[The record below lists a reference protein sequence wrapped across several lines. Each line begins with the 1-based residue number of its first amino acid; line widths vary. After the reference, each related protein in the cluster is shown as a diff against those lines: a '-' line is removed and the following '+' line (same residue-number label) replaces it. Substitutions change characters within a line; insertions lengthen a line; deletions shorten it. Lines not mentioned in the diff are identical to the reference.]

1 MKHNAIMSR
10 DQNGVRFGAAVGW
23 ARVAFSKNILAFIA
37 LAVVVMILQF
47 GQQFAANP
55 FTESFSRCIEVGGA
69 GATLD
74 SAAMQTCFES
84 EMGSLLLVILLAV
97 VFVVASFLATAGV
110 IRGAL
115 YVTLRRKI
123 GFADTFTGP
132 HFGAFALTVLL
143 IMVTFVAGL
152 FLFIVPAIFAV
163 LLFQFAP
170 FFALDRG
177 LSPFQALKSSS
188 RLVRL
193 NWPLAILVLLFSGAA
208 YVISGLFWGIPTLL
222 FLPLAALVTGYAYR
236 TLQGEMV
243 DPAP

>member
-1 MKHNAIMSR
+1 MSR
-10 DQNGVRFGAAVGW
+10 DINGVRLGAAVGW
-23 ARVAFSKNILAFIA
+23 ARVAFTRNILAFIA
-37 LAVVVMILQF
+37 LSAVVMILQF

-55 FTESFSRCIEVGGA
+55 FTETFSRCIEFGGSA
-69 GATLD
+69 ATLD
-74 SAAMQTCFES
+74 SAAMAACFES
-84 EMGSLLLVILLAV
+84 EMGSLLFVLLSAV

-115 YVTLRRKI
+115 YVTQGRKI

-132 HFGAFALTVLL
+132 YFGAFTLTVLL

-152 FLFIVPAIFAV
+152 FLFVVPAIFAI

-177 LSPFQALKSSS
+177 LSPLQALKSSS
-188 RLVRL
+188 RLVRM
-193 NWPLAILVLLFSGAA
+193 NWPLAIVVLLFSGAA
-208 YVISGLFWGIPTLL
+208 YLISGLFWGIPTLL
-222 FLPLAALVTGYAYR
+222 FLPLAALVTAYVYR
-236 TLQGEMV
+236 TLQGQMV

>member
-1 MKHNAIMSR
+1 VNDEMRS
-10 DQNGVRFGAAVGW
+10 VRLGAAVGW
-23 ARVAFSKNILAFIA
+23 ARVAFAKNIQSFIA
-37 LAVVVMILQF
+37 LSAVVMILQF

-55 FTESFSRCIEVGGA
+55 FTETFSRCIEAGGA
-69 GATLD
+69 SSTLN
-74 SAAMQTCFES
+74 SAAMASCFES

-115 YVTLRRKI
+115 YVTLGRKI

-132 HFGAFALTVLL
+132 YFRVFALTALL

-152 FLFIVPAIFAV
+152 FLFIVPAIFAI

-177 LSPFQALKSSS
+177 LSPFQALKASA

-193 NWPLAILVLLFSGAA
+193 NWSLAILVLLFSGAA
-208 YVISGLFWGIPTLL
+208 YLISGLFWGIPTLL

-236 TLQGEMV
+236 GLQGELV
-243 DPAP
+243 DPTP

>member
-1 MKHNAIMSR
+1 MSR
-10 DQNGVRFGAAVGW
+10 DQNGVRFGAAFGW

-37 LAVVVMILQF
+37 LAVVVMILQL

-55 FTESFSRCIEVGGA
+55 FTESFTRCIEVGGA
-69 GATLD
+69 GAALN

-84 EMGSLLLVILLAV
+84 EMGSFLLVVLLAV

-110 IRGAL
+110 VRGAL
-115 YVTLRRKI
+115 YVTLGRKI

-132 HFGAFALTVLL
+132 YFGSFALIVLL

-152 FLFIVPAIFAV
+152 FLFIIPAIFV
-163 LLFQFAP
+163 ILVSQFAP
-170 FFALDRG
+170 FFVLDRG
-177 LSPFQALKSSS
+177 LSPIQALKSSS

-193 NWPLAILVLLFSGAA
+193 NWPLAFLVLLFSSAA

-222 FLPLAALVTGYAYR
+222 FLPLAALVTGYVYR
-236 TLQGEMV
+236 SLQGEIV
-243 DPAP
+243 VPAS